1 MFPCTLNLIFLY
13 YRLMMTIDI
22 EKDKLR
28 VSVYFDSVKPLL
40 FVISVLRQAFIFH
53 TNYFV

>member
-1 MFPCTLNLIFLY
+1 
-13 YRLMMTIDI
+13 MMTIDI
-22 EKDKLR
+22 EKDKQR

-40 FVISVLRQAFIFH
+40 FVISALSQAIIFH